1 MKYSFLKSYSKINL
15 FLDVGKRNK
24 KIKLHNIKSLIFLIK
39 LFDEIKIKRIYGK
52 KDKISFSGIFAKYVK
67 KNNNTVLQSLSMLRD
82 KGLINPNYNYD
93 IDINKKIPVFSGLGG
108 GSSNSATIIKYFL
121 NKKKLSKKEL
131 EYFSSQIGSD
141 LKLFFQS
148 NQLLQKNLKKI
159 VNIKKKKY
167 FYFIIVYPFF
177 KCSSKEIYSKV
188 KSYNIIKSNNNYNL
202 NSKIKLINILKLK
215 KNNLEKIVVKK
226 FPVIKKILFELK
238 SINNC
243 QFSRITG
250 SGSACFGLF
259 LTKKSAESGFKKIK
273 KKFPKYWCVISKTI

>member
-24 KIKLHNIKSLIFLIK
+24 KLKLHNIKSLIFLIK
-39 LFDEIKIKRIYGK
+39 LFDEIKIKKIYGK

-159 VNIKKKKY
+159 VNIKKRSI
-167 FYFIIVYPFF
+167 FILLLF
-177 KCSSKEIYSKV
+177 
-188 KSYNIIKSNNNYNL
+188 
-202 NSKIKLINILKLK
+202 ILFLSAHLK
-215 KNNLEKIVVKK
+215 KFTQRLNL
-226 FPVIKKILFELK
+226 
-238 SINNC
+238 
-243 QFSRITG
+243 
-250 SGSACFGLF
+250 
-259 LTKKSAESGFKKIK
+259 
-273 KKFPKYWCVISKTI
+273 TI